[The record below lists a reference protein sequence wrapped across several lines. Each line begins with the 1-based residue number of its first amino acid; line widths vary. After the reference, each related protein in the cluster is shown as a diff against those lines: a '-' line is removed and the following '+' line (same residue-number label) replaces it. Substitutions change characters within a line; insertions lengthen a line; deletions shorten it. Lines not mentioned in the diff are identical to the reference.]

1 MLEIFRKYTGLM
13 FVVLIL
19 LFVGLVFF
27 GSSGRSSLGGKT
39 VVTAHGR
46 GFTQNDFRRFAVN
59 PTRMLGS
66 LVQATQ
72 FRAYQPLNPYLT
84 TIGGSSQDQ
93 DQILEFLVNRLSLQK
108 AMKDFGVY
116 PSTAE
121 VETFLKESIF
131 WVDGAFDQQA
141 YLDFEKE
148 ELQPLGMTLKDLNE
162 IMGEVLAITQLGEIM
177 GAGVEASRE
186 SVLQNYLARDQR
198 VSYQLVNFPLIKY
211 ELDQDPAEED
221 IKAEWEESKGSY
233 LSKHLRKVS
242 FMVASPDYA
251 ALEKEKADLLKKDV
265 EIEEA
270 EVKEAEVKEAEVKEA
285 EVKEAE
291 VKEAEVKEAEAKE
304 AEAKEAEVKEAEA
317 KEAEVKE
324 VEAKEVEA
332 KDVEAK
338 DAEAKDAE
346 AKDEVK
352 PKPVDD
358 PPVKLT
364 AEERQAAIIK
374 LGGKFDQML
383 DDLQLNGTSIAE
395 LASKYN
401 FTIITTELVNKA
413 ALPAQLADDL
423 QDVRNKTGVDVIF
436 ESDLNKA
443 KVNRLGTDQWLF
455 FQVLE
460 IIEPKELSYEEAR
473 DEVRLNL
480 VRSRAMK
487 AVEKDAKEKHETITE
502 ALAGG
507 KTFAEATAALE
518 LKPIT
523 RRNATALE
531 AGAEMSEFRL
541 CITTNPG
548 ELSEV
553 FTEANED
560 LGINRS
566 IFLLVDKREV
576 YENPNLETVLD
587 TQVDSQK
594 TRNQNMVL
602 YNWFAQQRA
611 TAELTLPETN

>member
-141 YLDFEKE
+141 YLDFDKE

-265 EIEEA
+265 EAKGVEIEEA
-270 EVKEAEVKEAEVKEA
+270 EVEDVEV
-285 EVKEAE
+285 
-291 VKEAEVKEAEAKE
+291 
-304 AEAKEAEVKEAEA
+304 
-317 KEAEVKE
+317 
-324 VEAKEVEA
+324 
-332 KDVEAK
+332 KDVEVKDAEVK
-338 DAEAKDAE
+338 DAEAKDAEVKDAEVKDAEVKDAEVKDAEVKDAEVKDAEAKDAEVKDAEAKEAE

-364 AEERQAAIIK
+364 AEERQAAIIE

-383 DDLQLNGTSIAE
+383 DDFQLNGTAIAE

-401 FTIITTELVNKA
+401 FTIITTELVTKV

-548 ELSEV
+548 ELSKV

-611 TAELTLPETN
+611 TAELTLAETN

>member
-84 TIGGSSQDQ
+84 TIGGSSQNQ

-251 ALEKEKADLLKKDV
+251 ALEKEKADLLKK
-265 EIEEA
+265 
-270 EVKEAEVKEAEVKEA
+270 
-285 EVKEAE
+285 
-291 VKEAEVKEAEAKE
+291 E
-304 AEAKEAEVKEAEA
+304 AEAKEAEV
-317 KEAEVKE
+317 
-324 VEAKEVEA
+324 
-332 KDVEAK
+332 
-338 DAEAKDAE
+338 KDAE

-364 AEERQAAIIK
+364 AEERQTAIIK

-401 FTIITTELVNKA
+401 FTIITTELVTKA

>member
-27 GSSGRSSLGGKT
+27 GSSGTSSLGGKS

-72 FRAYQPLNPYLT
+72 FRAYQPLTPYLT
-84 TIGGSSQDQ
+84 TIGGSSQNQ

-116 PSTAE
+116 SSTAE

-162 IMGEVLAITQLGEIM
+162 IMGEVLAITKLGEIM

-198 VSYQLVNFPLIKY
+198 VSYQLVNFPLNKY

-251 ALEKEKADLLKKDV
+251 ALEKEKADLLKKD
-265 EIEEA
+265 E
-270 EVKEAEVKEAEVKEA
+270 
-285 EVKEAE
+285 
-291 VKEAEVKEAEAKE
+291 
-304 AEAKEAEVKEAEA
+304 
-317 KEAEVKE
+317 
-324 VEAKEVEA
+324 
-332 KDVEAK
+332 
-338 DAEAKDAE
+338 E
-346 AKDEVK
+346 AKDEEAKDEEAKDEEAKDEEAKDEEAKDEEAKDEEAKDEEK
-352 PKPVDD
+352 PKPVAD
-358 PPVKLT
+358 PPVELT
-364 AEERQAAIIK
+364 AEERQAAIIE

-383 DDLQLNGTSIAE
+383 DDFQLNGTSIAE

-401 FTIITTELVNKA
+401 FTIITTELVAKE

-436 ESDLNKA
+436 ESDLDKT

-487 AVEKDAKEKHETITE
+487 AVEEDAKEKHETITE

-523 RRNATALE
+523 RRNATALG

-553 FTEANED
+553 FIEENED
-560 LGINRS
+560 LGINRA

-576 YENPNLETVLD
+576 YENPNMETVLD

-611 TAELTLPETN
+611 TAELTLAETN

>member
-285 EVKEAE
+285 E
-291 VKEAEVKEAEAKE
+291 
-304 AEAKEAEVKEAEA
+304 AKEAEV
-317 KEAEVKE
+317 
-324 VEAKEVEA
+324 KEVEA